1 MKSAKFIKLQTLFY
15 IIFLAAVRL
24 EQLAHATFTLV
35 PVRDELSCIG
45 PRLSEALLSGSI
57 PIIVTYSGSLVLD
70 YLSGGSINWKK
81 ATIQISYARLPELP
95 FMISSITPDHI
106 FHLRRQGKK
115 LLIIS
120 IINFVYTMK
129 NVIILVIIC
138 VITYVTVLKNLYF

>member
-1 MKSAKFIKLQTLFY
+1 M
-15 IIFLAAVRL
+15 
-24 EQLAHATFTLV
+24 AHATFTLV
-35 PVRDELSCIG
+35 PVRDELSCVG

-70 YLSGGSINWKK
+70 YLSGGSIDWKK

-115 LLIIS
+115 VIQFGIFVIIYVTIS
-120 IINFVYTMK
+120 
-129 NVIILVIIC
+129 VIILV
-138 VITYVTVLKNLYF
+138 VIFVN